1 MRNHFLRAGGI
12 PSTTLIDPYISGKL
26 HYYKQTSEHDDG
38 AFGAFWVHSSGATE
52 QNVYINPTGI
62 SQFLERSATI
72 QTDEDVTDA
81 EGAWKS
87 FEIDLSGV
95 TSPGRIVFYARR
107 VDGTDYR
114 CDFGLDDIKLYAA
127 NGTVVNFDPSSS
139 SVRTSNLWVRLNEA
153 KSGITSYSTAKTNHP
168 ASSGWEA
175 VVLEDEGGLWNWGQ
189 GDTNSGG
196 TGPDAA
202 ANDSQ
207 STYYV
212 FWESSTSS
220 GNGLGGGGGSY
231 LRWNSEYNLTTGA
244 AV

>member
-175 VVLEDEGGLWNWGQ
+175 VVLEDEVLSHWHDDNISNEILLEKLNK
-189 GDTNSGG
+189 DVDNIRFHRVDVAVNN
-196 TGPDAA
+196 PKNN
-202 ANDSQ
+202 NDNL
-207 STYYV
+207 
-212 FWESSTSS
+212 FK
-220 GNGLGGGGGSY
+220 
-231 LRWNSEYNLTTGA
+231 EYTE
-244 AV
+244 VPF